1 MKKLLITEEEKNLIR
16 SMYGLIK
23 ESSLGLTVELE
34 GEEENLSWLE
44 SAEGILYDYP
54 EYYKDYQDEFKWPV
68 PGINLKY
75 LDKLKDTFA
84 KSKKGICYNEH
95 PKCYTKVLVYA
106 KDKKSKEVEFKQYD
120 FKWDKK
126 NKKGEFVDSGINL
139 LPGIEVI
146 GYKEGGD
153 KVSNASK
160 KISNRLKS
168 FGVTDPKVIGAI
180 IGVCS
185 KESGFVLQG
194 ENTHTGTIDQLRD
207 WFPPLRNFT
216 DQEIEKLRLNQR
228 RFYNKVYG
236 PTTETGKNLGNVNK
250 DDGYN
255 YRGRGWNGI
264 TGRNLYRLVGYERN
278 PDALNNTDDATKA
291 LINYYDKVSGIL
303 KKEYSDDTPMST
315 IVRDFIYATG
325 GFSPNSNS
333 PFIQTNYQRAYNFVV
348 NNLIKDGKLYVPG
361 FDPIKV
367 NI

>member
-23 ESSLGLTVELE
+23 ESSLGLTVDLE

-139 LPGIEVI
+139 LPGVEVI

-194 ENTHTGTIDQLRD
+194 ENTHTGTLAQLRD

-216 DQEIEKLRLNQR
+216 EQEIEKLRLNQR